1 MNTVVDSNG
10 PKHAPMEQTTNQATD
25 KNTPD
30 ASPAALKASVMAS
43 NRAAAS
49 AGTDKTM
56 IDASAEP
63 EADGDSEAETLIQ
76 SPEKQ
81 RTAADNASVA
91 GSAGAAG
98 LKDGDSSAGA
108 IATENDSS
116 SRKRKRSVDDDEA
129 FSTSSRRSSPLSSP
143 RIPLHSPDS
152 DSDVSNNIAS
162 RKPKPTRRQ
171 LESDAANSDSPV
183 EKSAKNQTRKHRP
196 SDILPSTS
204 KPRGKNVGGGAD
216 PGSSERRE
224 TRSATYPRHKSEDR
238 SPSPRPLR
246 REHRRGVS
254 TQLTLGDV
262 ERTKRGRPPA
272 IQTKRSGSAEQHPIV
287 MSSDSDS
294 ESPRQPRTDLH
305 KYSSIDHD
313 TMSPAKVTGPR
324 KWRDKNGR
332 TFLSRA
338 ASNNDLAAV
347 RIKYNERPEDLNLPD
362 NAGNT
367 PLQIAALQGYVEIV
381 RFLLENG
388 CEVDTRNIDR
398 DTALIDAV
406 ENGHV
411 EVVKLLLIHG
421 ANPRLGNA
429 KGDEPYE
436 LVPLDDE
443 NYDEIRALLAD
454 AKDRPDSHRVSIDYT
469 DAPRDGA
476 SSRAA
481 SAASPRDSPPMMGP
495 RSPPAG
501 FGRRRTG
508 RSEST
513 RNDLLWQAN
522 TQENLKKLAAQGD
535 VQGVANILNVLQKAE
550 TESLIAAAKAGHEE
564 VLQYLLAMGDTEPD
578 PDPIRHL
585 KVGYNTPLLAAIGRG
600 HPEVVKL
607 LVEQSGFNPMRKL
620 LKGKTYYEISAERR
634 GEQWQKE
641 YEILKTAY
649 DKYALKQRKANSP
662 RATRDGDKFKTR
674 TSRRSQSPISSNLR
688 KSSSPSLTHKQLPG
702 KSPHSSERDRDRDAI
717 TVGGLERRK
726 HQAAKRDIADP
737 SVAVSSDQ
745 DQTVHSARKGHL
757 KRRSQSDFS
766 QQSNPDPE
774 SALQQRRRRL
784 VTGKEHRRRTSNVGG
799 SSDSDTIVAEPRKP
813 STLLK
818 RTRDSVS
825 PGHAVTGAGENGR
838 NAAKKRRTVIESSP
852 EETRPRPRKGSVISS
867 SPVRERKVLEENAL
881 KREKSRSDKAI
892 QETTAEAMDVDKPGA
907 EAPTQTQA
915 TEAPLTSTIPES
927 DIPPQQSEPGENI
940 KTDLIDPGPSE
951 AELQAQREEEAR
963 KAEDAKRAEE
973 ERIAAEKAA
982 EEQRLAEEAARL
994 KKAEEEA
1001 ALRKKEEE
1009 ERQELRRKKEEEER
1023 QELKRREEE
1032 ERRRKEEEERQ
1043 ELRRRKEEEERQ
1055 ELRRKREEE
1064 ERQERVRRELEE
1076 RQRRH
1081 EEQLKEQQR
1090 RQEEQLREQQR
1101 RERLEAEERRRDAL
1115 PALLKQ
1121 SAILIDRNDPEAR
1134 SAAWLKLFL
1143 PLYTAKSVQLDP
1155 NTPDAYKNELWVP
1168 NFQVAGLLATKD
1180 LNLRNYTSLETRPV
1194 TMHERQRLWS
1204 VARNSLSYDVQT
1216 SHWNT
1221 TIKQAIQREE
1231 EQRPKF
1237 YAMEELFWVK
1247 LSDFEDQVFR
1257 HPHLANLSMGK
1268 QPISLRVIPSRQLN
1282 GNGLPPRSPASL
1294 PDFTNGKTPQLANG
1308 INPHSSPTAN
1318 GNGIVYPH
1326 RED

>member
-1 MNTVVDSNG
+1 
-10 PKHAPMEQTTNQATD
+10 
-25 KNTPD
+25 
-30 ASPAALKASVMAS
+30 
-43 NRAAAS
+43 
-49 AGTDKTM
+49 
-56 IDASAEP
+56 
-63 EADGDSEAETLIQ
+63 
-76 SPEKQ
+76 
-81 RTAADNASVA
+81 
-91 GSAGAAG
+91 
-98 LKDGDSSAGA
+98 
-108 IATENDSS
+108 
-116 SRKRKRSVDDDEA
+116 
-129 FSTSSRRSSPLSSP
+129 
-143 RIPLHSPDS
+143 
-152 DSDVSNNIAS
+152 
-162 RKPKPTRRQ
+162 
-171 LESDAANSDSPV
+171 
-183 EKSAKNQTRKHRP
+183 
-196 SDILPSTS
+196 
-204 KPRGKNVGGGAD
+204 
-216 PGSSERRE
+216 
-224 TRSATYPRHKSEDR
+224 
-238 SPSPRPLR
+238 
-246 REHRRGVS
+246 
-254 TQLTLGDV
+254 
-262 ERTKRGRPPA
+262 
-272 IQTKRSGSAEQHPIV
+272 
-287 MSSDSDS
+287 
-294 ESPRQPRTDLH
+294 
-305 KYSSIDHD
+305 
-313 TMSPAKVTGPR
+313 MSPAKVTGPR

-367 PLQIAALQGYVEIV
+367 PLQIAALQGYVDIV

-436 LVPLDDE
+436 LVPPDDE

-454 AKDRPDSHRVSIDYT
+454 AKDRPDSHRVSIDYAE
-469 DAPRDGA
+469 APRDGA

-620 LKGKTYYEISAERR
+620 LKGKSYYEISAERR

-649 DKYALKQRKANSP
+649 DKYAVKQRKANSP
-662 RATRDGDKFKTR
+662 RATRDGDKFKAR
-674 TSRRSQSPISSNLR
+674 TSRRSQSPTSNNLR
-688 KSSSPSLTHKQLPG
+688 KSSSPSLTHKQLQG
-702 KSPHSSERDRDRDAI
+702 KSPNSSERDRDRDTI
-717 TVGGLERRK
+717 TAGSLEKRR
-726 HQAAKRDIADP
+726 HQAAKRDIADL

-745 DQTVHSARKGHL
+745 DQTIHASRKGHL
-757 KRRSQSDFS
+757 KRRSQSDYS
-766 QQSNPDPE
+766 QQSNPDHE
-774 SALQQRRRRL
+774 TSLQQRRRRL

-799 SSDSDTIVAEPRKP
+799 SSDSDTIVAEPRRP
-813 STLLK
+813 TTVLK

-825 PGHAVTGAGENGR
+825 PPGQPVTGAGENGR
-838 NAAKKRRTVIESSP
+838 STAKKRRTVIESSP
-852 EETRPRPRKGSVISS
+852 EETRPRPRKGSIISS
-867 SPVRERKVLEENAL
+867 SPVSERKVLDENASNGE
-881 KREKSRSDKAI
+881 RSTSDKVV
-892 QETTAEAMDVDKPGA
+892 QEMTAEAMEVDKPGA
-907 EAPTQTQA
+907 GTTTQTQA
-915 TEAPLTSTIPES
+915 TGTPTSATLGSGIPL
-927 DIPPQQSEPGENI
+927 QQSGPSEEI
-940 KTDLIDPGPSE
+940 KPNLIDPGPSE
-951 AELQAQREEEAR
+951 AELQAQREEEER
-963 KAEDAKRAEE
+963 KTEDAKRAEE

-1001 ALRKKEEE
+1001 ALRKMEEEERQMLRKKKEEE
-1009 ERQELRRKKEEEER
+1009 ERQELRRRREEEER
-1023 QELKRREEE
+1023 QELRRKEEE
-1032 ERRRKEEEERQ
+1032 ERQERRRKEEEERQ
-1043 ELRRRKEEEERQ
+1043 ELRRR
-1055 ELRRKREEE
+1055 REEE

-1090 RQEEQLREQQR
+1090 RLEEQLREQQR

-1121 SAILIDRNDPEAR
+1121 SAILLDRNDPEAR
-1134 SAAWLKLFL
+1134 SPAWLKLFL

-1247 LSDFEDQVFR
+1247 VCSCRQR
-1257 HPHLANLSMGK
+1257 H
-1268 QPISLRVIPSRQLN
+1268 
-1282 GNGLPPRSPASL
+1282 
-1294 PDFTNGKTPQLANG
+1294 
-1308 INPHSSPTAN
+1308 
-1318 GNGIVYPH
+1318 
-1326 RED
+1326 